1 MSRIDDLIGVH
12 CPRGVQFRELR
23 AIGTWYGG
31 GTPSKQKPEFWTGGT
46 IPWLS
51 PKDMRRTIV
60 VETEDYITEAAVR
73 GSATKIVPANSVALV
88 VRSSI
93 LDHTL
98 PIALVPIPITLNQD
112 MKAVVV
118 CEDVL
123 PEYLAHLMRSRGT
136 ELLRTVRKSGG
147 SVASLEVPKLMA
159 HQIPVPPLVV
169 QHEIVKVLDRFT
181 ELEAELEARRQQYVH
196 YRDALLTFPEAGG
209 VRRIPMGELAE
220 IRSGWGFPQA
230 EQGLADGDFAFYKV
244 GDMNLAGNETE
255 MTVANNYITSAT
267 ARRLRVKPAPAGT
280 TIFPKIGAAVATNKK
295 RLLTVDSAYDNNVMG
310 LVPGP
315 QVLPR
320 YLFYWMQT
328 FDLVKLANDSG
339 AVPSIRK
346 SEVEQV
352 LVPVP
357 DLEEQERIVGIL
369 DRFDA
374 LVNSLTDGLAA
385 EIAARR
391 QQYEYYRDK
400 LLTFEEVST

>member
-1 MSRIDDLIGVH
+1 
-12 CPRGVQFRELR
+12 
-23 AIGTWYGG
+23 
-31 GTPSKQKPEFWTGGT
+31 
-46 IPWLS
+46 
-51 PKDMRRTIV
+51 MRRTIV

-118 CEDVL
+118 GEDVL